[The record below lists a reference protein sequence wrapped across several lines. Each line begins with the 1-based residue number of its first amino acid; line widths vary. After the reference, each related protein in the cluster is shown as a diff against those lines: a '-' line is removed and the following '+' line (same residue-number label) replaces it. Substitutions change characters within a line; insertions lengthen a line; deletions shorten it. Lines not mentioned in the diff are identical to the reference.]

1 MKRITILAISILT
14 FSASIFAQ
22 SHKYYDTKHEIG
34 VTVGTLAITQ
44 LATMNDDQMT
54 WLTPSEA
61 AVKAA
66 GFKHEDYLYSN
77 YFYGD
82 IKYLPNIS
90 VEYYYHIN
98 KLVGIG
104 GFLAFNGNKRD
115 MHLPYQDKFEIWH
128 NEKTGVARC
137 YNISLTPSVRLDYL
151 RTKHFGMY
159 GKAGIGVGIMYE
171 SQKEDV
177 KDGIDFNQ
185 TEIVFIPGLT
195 LFGMEIGNPKLRVF
209 TELGLSDQG
218 ILLLGGK
225 YRF

>member
-34 VTVGTLAITQ
+34 VTVGFLALTQ
-44 LATMNDDQMT
+44 IGSDDKLIWQK
-54 WLTPSEA
+54 PSEA

-66 GFKHEDYLYSN
+66 GLEYDKFRYDYDY
-77 YFYGD
+77 YGSTT
-82 IKYLPNIS
+82 YLPNIS

-115 MHLPYQDKFEIWH
+115 MHLTYLDKYEVWQSK
-128 NEKTGVARC
+128 KTGVARF
-137 YNISLTPSVRLDYL
+137 YNFSLTPSIRFDYL
-151 RTKHFGMY
+151 RKKNFGMY
-159 GKAGIGVGIMYE
+159 GKTGIGVGIMYE

-177 KDGIDFNQ
+177 KEGVDFNDA
-185 TEIVFIPGLT
+185 TLVFIPSIT
-195 LFGMEIGNPKLRVF
+195 LLGMEAGSPKLRVF
-209 TELGLSDQG
+209 TEIGFSDQG